1 MSLCSKKILLGMT
14 GGIACYKI
22 PNLVR
27 LLVKQGAE
35 VQVIM
40 TEAATRFV
48 TPLTLESVSRRP
60 VVVRMFPENEFVGT
74 RHIDLAEWPDVIVIA
89 PATANFLG
97 KMASGIS
104 DDLLT
109 TVMCATTR
117 PVLVAPAMNPGMWSN
132 RITQR
137 NFETVTRDLGWES
150 IGPEAGEMACDSS
163 GVGRMSEPEAI
174 FDCVSKL
181 AGGAGSAGSKK
192 KG

>member
-1 MSLCSKKILLGMT
+1 MSLRSKKILLGMT

-48 TPLTLESVSRRP
+48 TPLTLESVSQRP
-60 VVVRMFPENEFVGT
+60 VVVRMFPENEYVGT

-97 KMASGIS
+97 KMACGIS

-132 RITQR
+132 KITQR
-137 NFETVTRDLGWES
+137 NFKTVTRDLGWES
-150 IGPEAGEMACDSS
+150 IGPEPGEMACDSS
-163 GVGRMSEPEAI
+163 GMGRMSEPEAI
-174 FDCVSKL
+174 FDFVSKL
-181 AGGAGSAGSKK
+181 AGGAGRKK